1 MIDWEELLLK
11 DIAQV
16 QQGFAF
22 KSQDFNNNAGIPVI
36 KIKNISSGE
45 VNLSD
50 VQYYNNKTGQNLEKY
65 QVTKGDVLIAMTGSH
80 LEQPNSVVGKVSL
93 YRSNLTCLLNQR
105 TAKFIPRKNTTKL
118 FLYYC
123 LKQDDVLR
131 ALAGNASGSAN
142 QANISS
148 EQISNLPILCPP
160 LKEQQAIAEVLSSI
174 DDKIDLLHRNNKTLE
189 EMAGTLFK
197 SMTRDSSNESI
208 TSVLLH
214 QIADI
219 NPETIN
225 SKFRNEHS
233 EIEYLDTG
241 SVTKGQINGFQ
252 TISIDKAP
260 SRAQR
265 VVRKGD
271 IIYSIVRPVQRH
283 YALLDEVKANSIAST
298 GFAVIRPKVNCH
310 FIYQLLTSDESVEF
324 LDMIAEASTS
334 TYPSLKPSDIANFE
348 IALPGEEALEQFHQ
362 QAELMQE
369 KVNKNYRQIN
379 ELIELRNLLLPKL
392 MSGTVTVNL

>member
-1 MIDWEELLLK
+1 MSEWNKITFSNFVEINPKIKLEKSNEYSFVEMADLEAHNKFCEPKKKRMLTGGMRFENGDTLFARITPCLENGKICQVRNLENGLGFGSTEFHVLRGKFGISDSNFIFYLSRWNDVKDFAELNLHGTSGRQRMPHEAFKELQLLL
-11 DIAQV
+11 
-16 QQGFAF
+16 
-22 KSQDFNNNAGIPVI
+22 
-36 KIKNISSGE
+36 
-45 VNLSD
+45 
-50 VQYYNNKTGQNLEKY
+50 
-65 QVTKGDVLIAMTGSH
+65 
-80 LEQPNSVVGKVSL
+80 
-93 YRSNLTCLLNQR
+93 
-105 TAKFIPRKNTTKL
+105 
-118 FLYYC
+118 
-123 LKQDDVLR
+123 
-131 ALAGNASGSAN
+131 
-142 QANISS
+142 
-148 EQISNLPILCPP
+148 PP
-160 LKEQQAIAEVLSSI
+160 LPEQQAIAEVLSSL

-189 EMAGTLFK
+189 EMAGALFK
-197 SMTRDSSNESI
+197 SIIKDSSNASN
-208 TSVLLH
+208 TTVLLH

-252 TISIDKAP
+252 TLSIDKAP

-283 YALLDEVKANSIAST
+283 YALLDEVKENTIAST

-310 FIYQLLTSDESVEF
+310 FIYHLLTSDESVEF

-334 TYPSLKPSDIANFE
+334 TYPSLKPSDIGNFE
-348 IALPGEEALEQFHQ
+348 IALPREEALEQFHQ
-362 QAELMQE
+362 QAELLQE

-379 ELIELRNLLLPKL
+379 ELTGLRNILLPKL
-392 MSGTVTVNL
+392 MSGQVRVKTH

>member
-1 MIDWEELLLK
+1 MKEYTLKELAAFKYGQIIKPSEFGKYPVFSGYRVTGFTDKYNCEKGNVVLVARGVGGTGDVKMIKTDSWVTNLSIILKTQQELLKPLY
-11 DIAQV
+11 
-16 QQGFAF
+16 F
-22 KSQDFNNNAGIPVI
+22 
-36 KIKNISSGE
+36 
-45 VNLSD
+45 
-50 VQYYNNKTGQNLEKY
+50 YYY
-65 QVTKGDVLIAMTGSH
+65 TKHNT
-80 LEQPNSVVGKVSL
+80 L
-93 YRSNLTCLLNQR
+93 Y
-105 TAKFIPRKNTTKL
+105 
-118 FLYYC
+118 
-123 LKQDDVLR
+123 
-131 ALAGNASGSAN
+131 ALDSGSA
-142 QANISS
+142 QSQITISDLEKFVVS
-148 EQISNLPILCPP
+148 IPKLEVQD
-160 LKEQQAIAEVLSSI
+160 AIAEVLSSL

-189 EMAGTLFK
+189 EMAGALFK
-197 SMTRDSSNESI
+197 SLIRDSSNESI

-271 IIYSIVRPVQRH
+271 IIYSLVRPVQRH

-298 GFAVIRPKVNCH
+298 GFAVIRPKVNCQ

-348 IALPGEEALEQFHQ
+348 TALPGEEALEQFHQ

-379 ELIELRNLLLPKL
+379 ELIGLRNILLPKL
-392 MSGTVTVNL
+392 MSGQVRVKI